1 MHCVAD
7 QLNRTHPNCTAL
19 HCTAPPRYCNYYY
32 QYKAKPSL
40 ASRGDPPP
48 QSPPHQIRL
57 PPSPSNPTCHSS
69 GQSIIF
75 PKTLNLLVLSIPTA
89 SYAQRNI
96 SEIVLPFICL
106 AFQITRVDG
115 LNLSTTGSFG
125 WVEDREGS
133 GICPYTIATTSRYDA
148 LTTAHQTHCTSLHSQ
163 NRLLHSTLIGSTVIL
178 EYI

>member
-1 MHCVAD
+1 V
-7 QLNRTHPNCTAL
+7 LHPLSL
-19 HCTAPPRYCNYYY
+19 HPTKYAFH
-32 QYKAKPSL
+32 
-40 ASRGDPPP
+40 
-48 QSPPHQIRL
+48 PPHQIQPAI
-57 PPSPSNPTCHSS
+57 PPVNQLYSQRH
-69 GQSIIF
+69 
-75 PKTLNLLVLSIPTA
+75 LLVLSIPTA